1 MSTAITNHLNEN
13 NSIDDFKH
21 DLLNEI
27 NSVFGLLQLLELSC
41 PNSREVKICLK
52 QTQVLIDMVQN
63 RTIKK
68 SDKSSKHKHYKV
80 QKRSKSCKT

>member
-1 MSTAITNHLNEN
+1 MSTVITNNINEV

-27 NSVFGLLQLLELSC
+27 NSVFGSLQLLELSC

-63 RTIKK
+63 KTIKK
-68 SDKSSKHKHYKV
+68 SDKSKHKHHKV